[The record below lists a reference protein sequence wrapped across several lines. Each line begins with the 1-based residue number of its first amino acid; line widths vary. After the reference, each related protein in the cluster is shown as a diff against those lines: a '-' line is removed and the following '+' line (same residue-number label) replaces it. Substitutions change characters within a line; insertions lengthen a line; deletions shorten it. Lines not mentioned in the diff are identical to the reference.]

1 MHVPTLFFTML
12 RKKNRVFGMQG
23 TWSIS
28 KRREQ
33 MVLELRDFA
42 CEPGCRL
49 WDLDFVHEGAE
60 SWLHMTACR
69 PCRYSERFMSLL
81 DMISLCLIMMMRK
94 MMIAMT
100 MMMMMTT
107 ILMNGDGGHDDEED
121 VYADDDDDD
130 DVC

>member
-1 MHVPTLFFTML
+1 
-12 RKKNRVFGMQG
+12 
-23 TWSIS
+23 
-28 KRREQ
+28 

-69 PCRYSERFMSLL
+69 PCRYSERLMSLL

-121 VYADDDDDD
+121 VDADDDDDD